1 MDLRQRIV
9 GAACIAIFGCGCAAL
24 GGGYPSGSLYN
35 GTTVPHGVDK
45 LEMAGTGRSG
55 DKEGESC
62 ATGILN
68 AVAWGDAS
76 VDAAKKAGSITD
88 VHSVELKSF
97 SILGVV
103 YSTGCTVVH
112 GN

>member
-1 MDLRQRIV
+1 MDLRQRLT
-9 GAACIAIFGCGCAAL
+9 GAAAIALFGCGCAAL

-35 GTTVPHGVDK
+35 GTVTPHGINK
-45 LEMAGTGRSG
+45 LEMAGTAKSG

-68 AVAWGDAS
+68 LAAWGDAS
-76 VDAAKKAGSITD
+76 VDAAKKAGQITD
-88 VHSVELKSF
+88 VHSVELRSF

-103 YSTGCTVVH
+103 YAQGCTVVH
-112 GN
+112 GK